1 MGAIVEP
8 RSVDSS
14 DRSNLMRAFII
25 GNGINCGRLSY
36 DLMDALSP
44 DQAYEPPT
52 ALKKT
57 VFGPTMCWLEI
68 QQKNI
73 PFTRNLGK
81 CEKINRRFENTC
93 GVFYKNV
100 RNVLPLTPCELQIA
114 PWD

>member
-57 VFGPTMCWLEI
+57 VFGPTMW
-68 QQKNI
+68 
-73 PFTRNLGK
+73 NLGK